1 MQGRLEGFAD
11 NQGYPRYNEGIR
23 ALECGSGVTISCDA
37 EQCGVIVFT
46 DSNGIVNKVFA
57 APLLV
62 FARNVNDSE
71 CRTEIQTDN
80 RLSDIGTQPYV
91 QVFGYRADNTECFEK
106 HFSLSL
112 FPEDGQTAE
121 ALKAAIIEAICA
133 CTAAALVEPDNG
145 LQIVEGGRIGLG
157 GTLIQDTA
165 IYGNKAFSL
174 VLNELVE
181 VLINAS
187 KIDLESSGT
196 ITLNGK
202 NIDVKATQK
211 IKLESTAK
219 EIEIAT
225 NNWLYFGDSATD
237 GSWRIA
243 PLAGNFVHQLRELG
257 VWVTK
262 QTITP

>member
-23 ALECGSGVTISCDA
+23 AYECGSNITISCDA

-46 DSNGIVNKVFA
+46 DSNGTVNKVFA
-57 APLLV
+57 APLLI

-71 CRTEIQTDN
+71 CRTEIQSDN
-80 RLSDIGTQPYV
+80 RLSGIGTQPYV
-91 QVFGYRADNTECFEK
+91 QLSGYRADNTDTFEK
-106 HFSLSL
+106 PFILSV

-121 ALKAAIIEAICA
+121 ALKAAIIAAICA
-133 CTAAALVEPDNG
+133 CTAAATTEPDNG
-145 LQIVEGGRIGLG
+145 LEIVEGGRIGLG
-157 GTLIQDTA
+157 GTLIQDTTV
-165 IYGNKAFSL
+165 YGNKEFALLFR
-174 VLNELVE
+174 ELGE
-181 VLINAS
+181 VFIEAD

-196 ITLNGK
+196 ITLDGK
-202 NIDVKATQK
+202 NVDIKASQK

-225 NNWLYFGDSATD
+225 DNWLYFGNPTTD

-243 PLAGNFVHQLRELG
+243 PLSGNFVTQKRESG
-257 VWVTK
+257 IWVTK